1 MDLFSRLLAFYQLDE
16 KQLSLRRLQGDLS
29 LIKEPLNSFK
39 GMKEAI
45 DLIRKHLEQNDKIAI
60 YGDYDVD
67 GMTSCA
73 ILVKMFQKSGVNPGF
88 FIPSRYHNGYGLNQ
102 AMVEQFASK
111 GYKLLLTIDNGI
123 SAYEG
128 IEEAKKSGMDVI
140 VIDHHSLEEKLPE
153 ADVIVHPS
161 FSGGYVDYNISAA
174 CLAFLLDYAFYEK
187 ADPYAALEA
196 GIAVFSDAMPLLGV
210 NLTLAEFAFA
220 SLMEGKYPQF
230 NFLLNGK
237 KDFVSTKDISFS
249 IVAPLNAL
257 GRVDIGIKNNDGVR
271 FLIEENPEKVAEYG
285 QFILDN
291 SLSKKRK
298 AAYLKESLV
307 NDPRDKDQPLI
318 ILYNPEMEIGLAGAA
333 CSSLAEK
340 EHKPVIV
347 FSKVQGEE
355 GKLVGSGRAPSGF
368 DLFSLVSKFKDSYL
382 AFGGHKEA
390 LGLTIK
396 ESDLESFKK
405 KINEELREHPIKV
418 SNEKAILLNND
429 DFSFASLKAIR
440 MFEPFGT
447 GFKDPLFAYWLP
459 KERLAFSRDGKHL
472 IVRLT
477 PEANVVA
484 FNVDL
489 TLFAGEGPFL
499 LLGNLEEDVFNGT
512 KKVRFNT
519 SKVILDPSNVDLF

>member
-1 MDLFSRLLAFYQLDE
+1 MDLYSRLLAFYQLDA
-16 KQLSLRRLQGDLS
+16 KSLSERQLQGDLS
-29 LIKEPLNSFK
+29 LIPSPLETFK
-39 GMKEAI
+39 GMKEALG
-45 DLIRKHLEQNDKIAI
+45 LIRKHLESKDKIVI

-67 GMTSCA
+67 GMTSTA
-73 ILVKMFQKSGVNPGF
+73 ILVKMFNKSGVNPGF
-88 FIPSRYHNGYGLNQ
+88 FIPSRYHNGYGLNRE
-102 AMVEQFASK
+102 MVEQFALK

-128 IEEAKKSGMDVI
+128 IKAAKEAGMDVL
-140 VIDHHSLEEKLPE
+140 VIDHHALEDKLPE
-153 ADVIVHPS
+153 ADLIIHPAL
-161 FSGGYVDYNISAA
+161 SGGYVDYNISAA
-174 CLAFLLDYAFYEK
+174 CLAFLLDYAFYQK
-187 ADPYAALEA
+187 ADPYQALEA
-196 GIAVFSDAMPLLGV
+196 GIAVFSDAMPLKGI
-210 NLTLAEFAFA
+210 NLTLAEF
-220 SLMEGKYPQF
+220 SLAQLKEGKYPQF
-230 NFLLNGK
+230 NFLLNGP
-237 KDFVSTKDISFS
+237 KDFVSSKDISFS

-271 FLIEENPEKVAEYG
+271 FLLAQKQEDIEEYG
-285 QFILDN
+285 RFILDN

-298 AAYLKESLV
+298 ASYLKETLF
-307 NDPRDKDQPLI
+307 NDPREKDQPLI
-318 ILYNPEMEIGLAGAA
+318 IIYNPEMEIGLAGAA

-396 ESDLESFKK
+396 ETDLESFKK
-405 KINEELREHPIKV
+405 KINEELKTHEVKV
-418 SNEKAILLNND
+418 PNERALLINND
-429 DFSFASLKAIR
+429 DFSFSSLKAIR

-447 GFKDPLFAYWLP
+447 DFKEPLFAYWLS

-472 IVRLT
+472 IVYLNQ
-477 PEANVVA
+477 EAGVVA

-489 TLFAGEGPFL
+489 TLFNSDGPFL
-499 LLGNLEEDVFNGT
+499 LLGNLEEDNFNGR

-519 SKVILDPSNVDLF
+519 SKVILDPSKVDLF